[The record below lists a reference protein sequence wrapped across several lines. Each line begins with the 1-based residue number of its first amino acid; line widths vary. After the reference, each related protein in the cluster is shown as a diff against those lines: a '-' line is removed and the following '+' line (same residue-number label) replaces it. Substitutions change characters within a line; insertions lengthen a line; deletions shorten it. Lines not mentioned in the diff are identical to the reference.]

1 MACNPAL
8 YLAGIFAQKP
18 RRPDLREV
26 EVAKGIAEL
35 SVFIAASLASS

>member
-1 MACNPAL
+1 MARNPAP
-8 YLAGIFAQKP
+8 YLTGVFAHKP